1 MSREIKC
8 EDCSKPMGEIRD
20 ATLRTGIVH
29 ICTHCNAAR
38 KTLKLRLAALEL
50 IQKTDGYA
58 NNSDLFGKDLFGDV
72 FKDIFGNK
80 K

>member
-20 ATLRTGIVH
+20 ATLRKGIIH
-29 ICTHCNAAR
+29 ICTHCNTAR
-38 KTLKLRLAALEL
+38 KKLKSRLVALEML
-50 IQKTDGYA
+50 QKTDGYA
-58 NNSDLFGKDLFGDV
+58 NKDDFFKEDLFGGV